1 MTYYSP
7 FSCQVYLQVPR
18 TTLND
23 RFRGKHASRLL
34 KDSEETVLTNWM
46 DTLATQ
52 GLPFDVNML
61 GSHVHDLT
69 GVVPGVNWPTR
80 FLKRRNELVSARGNG
95 LDPARG
101 KNFNK
106 PTIKDYFEKL
116 TDVLE
121 NKYGKIPEDHIW
133 NMDEKGIQLGG
144 GRKDGKKRYYFKRSR
159 KQRYKLRSDNLE
171 LVTVIEC
178 VSAVGHKAPTS
189 FILKDGPAP
198 DIRGVDDVR
207 R

>member
-144 GRKDGKKRYYFKRSR
+144 G
-159 KQRYKLRSDNLE
+159 
-171 LVTVIEC
+171 
-178 VSAVGHKAPTS
+178 
-189 FILKDGPAP
+189 
-198 DIRGVDDVR
+198 
-207 R
+207 